1 MENAI
6 FTRRSVREFTD
17 QTVEPIKIKAMMKA
31 AMQAPS
37 AGNQQPW
44 EFYVATQPNILKKLG
59 EVGEYAK
66 AAGKAPLVIV
76 ACNRNRGMRH
86 TDFVQQD
93 MAAAVQNILLEAV
106 NQGLGAVWMGVAP
119 KRGRMEIVR
128 NILNLPA
135 NLDPF
140 AMIAVGYAAEEG
152 EPEKRFDESRVHILN
167 GSTYIAL
174 S

>member
-6 FTRRSVREFTD
+6 FTSRSVREFTD
-17 QTVEPIKIKAMMKA
+17 QAVEPIKLKALMKA
-31 AMQAPS
+31 AMAAPS

-44 EFYVATQPNILKKLG
+44 EFYVATQPNILKKLS
-59 EVGEYAK
+59 EVGQYAQ
-66 AAGKAPLVIV
+66 AAGNAPMVIV
-76 ACNRNRGMRH
+76 ACNYNRGMRH
-86 TDFVQQD
+86 ADFVQQD
-93 MAAAVQNILLEAV
+93 MAASVQNILLEAV

-140 AMIAVGYAAEEG
+140 ALIAVGYAADEG
-152 EPEKRFDESRVHILN
+152 EPEKRFDQSRVHVLN
-167 GSTYIAL
+167 GSTYVAL
-174 S
+174 

>member
-17 QTVEPIKIKAMMKA
+17 QAVEPIKLKALMKA
-31 AMQAPS
+31 AMAAPS

-44 EFYVATQPNILKKLG
+44 EFYVATQPNILKKLS
-59 EVGEYAK
+59 EVGQYAQ
-66 AAGKAPLVIV
+66 AAGNAPMVIV
-76 ACNRNRGMRH
+76 ACNYNRGMRH
-86 TDFVQQD
+86 ADFVQQD
-93 MAAAVQNILLEAV
+93 MAASVQNILLEAV
-106 NQGLGAVWMGVAP
+106 NQGLGALWMGVAP

-140 AMIAVGYAAEEG
+140 ALIAVGYAADEG
-152 EPEKRFDESRVHILN
+152 EPEKRFDQSRVHVLN
-167 GSTYIAL
+167 GSTYVAL
-174 S
+174 

>member
-6 FTRRSVREFTD
+6 FTRRSVREFTY
-17 QTVEPIKIKAMMKA
+17 QAVEPIKLKALMKA
-31 AMQAPS
+31 AMAAPS

-44 EFYVATQPNILKKLG
+44 EFYVATQPNILKKLS
-59 EVGEYAK
+59 EVGQYAQ
-66 AAGKAPLVIV
+66 AAGNAPMVIV
-76 ACNRNRGMRH
+76 ACNYNRGMRH
-86 TDFVQQD
+86 ADFVQQD
-93 MAAAVQNILLEAV
+93 MAASVQNILLEAV

-140 AMIAVGYAAEEG
+140 ALIAVGYAADEG
-152 EPEKRFDESRVHILN
+152 EPEKRFDQSRVHVLN
-167 GSTYIAL
+167 GSTYGAL
-174 S
+174 